1 MTRPKLH
8 VRKGDRVMVIAGNYK
23 GATGQV
29 LRAIPSEGKVVV
41 DGVNMRKRHRRPSPQ
56 NPEGGIVT
64 FEAPIAASNV
74 MLVCPQCDRPARY
87 TSRRDDVGTVERL
100 CKRCGN
106 PIPTAAA

>member
-8 VRKGDRVMVIAGNYK
+8 VRKGDRVMVIAGVYE

-29 LRAIPSEGKVVV
+29 LRAIPSKGTVVV
-41 DGVNMRKRHRRPSPQ
+41 DGVNMRKRHRRPTPQ
-56 NPEGGIVT
+56 NPEGGIIT

-74 MLVCPQCDRPARY
+74 MLVCPHCDRPTRY
-87 TSRRDDVGTVERL
+87 DSRRDADGTVERL

-106 PIPTAAA
+106 PIPTAA